1 MRLNR
6 QVAIRRSAAGSIRI
20 SIAVHTEECQFHVI
34 LRSKPSG
41 TTRMKFFIQV
51 RDFRVFAMASFTV
64 WLIWSAVGC
73 IADEMRPIALTL
85 NILVA
90 SIGSYQFWRAGHF
103 SWKLIWPFVVLSVPL
118 AFLGG
123 YEGLPI
129 ELFKRILGGVLFAS
143 AARLFIAPI
152 DPQEP
157 RPPRTG
163 FAIALGG
170 GIGLLSGLTGTG
182 GGIFLTPLLLICRWA
197 KSREAAAVS
206 AVFVLV
212 NSIAGLSGYLY
223 RGNTIP
229 SFTVWFA
236 IAAVGGGTLGSQLG
250 STRLSPRWIHL
261 LLATALIV
269 AGFKLVTAG

>member
-1 MRLNR
+1 MDPATQLTL
-6 QVAIRRSAAGSIRI
+6 VALALGVVAFLYSSVGHGGASGY
-20 SIAVHTEECQFHVI
+20 IAVLTLAGF
-34 LRSKPSG
+34 LPK
-41 TTRMKFFIQV
+41 
-51 RDFRVFAMASFTV
+51 
-64 WLIWSAVGC
+64 
-73 IADEMRPIALTL
+73 EMRPIALTL

-90 SIGSYQFWRAGHF
+90 SIGSFQFWRAGHF

-206 AVFVLV
+206 ALFVLV

-269 AGFKLVTAG
+269 AGFKLMSVSSAKAGPAQAAPPSTHPSAAR